1 MVRARTNAV
10 GECVNLPHYPRR
22 DGGRGALNPPAR
34 VSLHSCGMT
43 SSLSQADVARLLAE
57 PSAAV
62 RAEVAGKLA
71 GEIDNTQLSEAELK
85 LAHDIVRVMAQ
96 DVEVA
101 VRSALSHSLRFA
113 TRLPHDVARR
123 LANDVEVVALPILSH
138 SPVLTEADLIEIVR
152 AGSSGKQHA
161 IAGRNDVTEPLADTL
176 IETAD
181 AAVVATLMGNEAA
194 RIGAA
199 SLGKAVD
206 RFADSERVK
215 SGMVHRKHLPV
226 TIAER
231 LVVLVS
237 DRLQDY
243 LVSHHELPVSL
254 ATDLVLRG
262 RERAILRLS
271 HGSSEHDLERLV
283 AQMHRHGRLTPFLVL
298 RALCLGDMAFFEIAL
313 ATMAGIPVVNAR
325 ILIHDAGQQGLAAIY
340 DKAGMPPR
348 LLPALRVAVNVVS
361 GTEFDGG
368 ERDRERFR
376 SRVITRILT
385 QFEDLPQED
394 LDYLL
399 DKLGDVLAVA
409 A

>member
-1 MVRARTNAV
+1 
-10 GECVNLPHYPRR
+10 
-22 DGGRGALNPPAR
+22 
-34 VSLHSCGMT
+34 MT

-57 PSAAV
+57 PSVAM

-71 GEIDNTQLSEAELK
+71 REIGSEQLTDAELQ
-85 LAHDIVRVMAQ
+85 LAHDIVRTMAQ

-101 VRSALSHSLRFA
+101 VRAALSHSLRLA
-113 TRLPHDVARR
+113 PRLPHDVALR
-123 LANDVEVVALPILSH
+123 LADDVETVALPILTH
-138 SPVLTEADLIEIVR
+138 SPVLTERDLIEIVR
-152 AGSSGKQHA
+152 AGSPKKQQA
-161 IAGRNDVTEPLADTL
+161 IARRPDVTEPLADTL
-176 IETAD
+176 ITAAD
-181 AAVVATLMGNEAA
+181 EAAVATLMDNASA
-194 RIGAA
+194 QIGAA

-215 SGMVHRKHLPV
+215 TGMVHRKDLPV
-226 TIAER
+226 TVAER

-237 DRLQDY
+237 ERLQDY

-254 ATDLVLRG
+254 ATDLVLRS
-262 RERAILRLS
+262 RERTTVNLS
-271 HGSSEHDLERLV
+271 HGSTQQDRERLV
-283 AQMHRHGRLTPFLVL
+283 MQMHRHGRLTPLLVL
-298 RALCLGDMAFFEIAL
+298 RALCLGDMAFFETAL
-313 ATMAGIPVVNAR
+313 AILAKVPVTNAR
-325 ILIHDAGQQGLAAIY
+325 ILIHDAGQQGLASLY
-340 DKAGMPPR
+340 GKADMPPR
-348 LLPALRVAVNVVS
+348 LLPAVRVAVDVVR

-399 DKLGDVLAVA
+399 DRLGDVLTVA

>member
-1 MVRARTNAV
+1 
-10 GECVNLPHYPRR
+10 
-22 DGGRGALNPPAR
+22 
-34 VSLHSCGMT
+34 MT